1 MNPLHR
7 PRLLP
12 SWISLCIF
20 LFTSFIIRAQQA
32 PSIQAKELL
41 STAKGHL
48 DSLLYERAAT
58 QGEKA
63 LALFEASL
71 GYEHLQTSKALQ
83 LLGEIELERG
93 HFARAKKNFTKAL
106 AIRKKREDKPDSLI
120 IETLIALG
128 QTAEGKGDLSQAMTY
143 FEEAL
148 QRQKASLGVWHRFT
162 GIIYMR
168 IGVVHDL
175 NGAYEEALHWHFKA
189 EKVFSKVLPPNARG
203 WAVLYGCIGIV
214 YDFKGELNLALDY
227 QLKALDILQRI
238 YPEKHVQTANCYNNI
253 GILHRRKGDYRKA
266 LLYQEKALQ
275 IRLALHGKTH
285 PSVGASFN
293 NLGVIH
299 RHVGELEEAL
309 EYFHQALQ
317 VRKSIF
323 GENHR
328 RVASSYENIAS
339 IYKEIEETDQALQYT
354 KKALQIRQSLWQG
367 NHPDLAV
374 SYRNLG
380 SLYGLKG
387 EYPIALGYLAK
398 AQKMWG
404 EVYGFNHPTTASVLD
419 IQGKIYR
426 KIKAFDRALPL
437 LQQSLQLRKDIFG
450 ENHPATASS
459 YDILGR
465 LYKDLE
471 QFDSAKHHLQTAISI
486 RLFLQERDHF
496 LLMNH
501 YYHLSEIYYAEEHYM
516 LAAEWA
522 DKAIHMLDQMRC
534 RYLSTETKQAHLS
547 QHYYIFEN
555 AIKIYLQ
562 LATHCPSE
570 GYDLMAFRFA
580 EKAKSNLLLESFKNI
595 QAQSFAGIPSHLLE
609 QEYELGIELSF
620 YQQKRFQE
628 ANQPN
633 PQDSL
638 LSQFNNRIF
647 DLRQKREALIRQFE
661 KNYPDYFRL
670 KYDAEVGDVSS
681 IQKQLN
687 ADQTL
692 IEYFIGD
699 KEIYVFLISTQDYQ
713 VKKIKKNFSLQVLI
727 EELRVGLTGYHQ
739 FGERS
744 EAHYDS
750 ANQLFIESA
759 HCLYETLVQP
769 LGPLSK
775 ELLIVP
781 DGVLGHLP
789 FEVLL
794 KEIPSSFHRFKT
806 HPYLIRE
813 YTIGYNFSATL
824 WQLMKEKSY
833 NSKGLL
839 SIAPSFDRQNQ
850 PRPNKGTQ
858 RQLGPLLHN
867 GAEVAAIQSLYK
879 GTGLHGPAATLNQF
893 KQYAPKYKYLHLATH
908 AQLEDR
914 DINYSFL
921 AFSPSADSTQSDKL
935 FIRDLYN
942 LRLPCDMVVLSACE
956 TGVGKWKS
964 GEGIV
969 SLARG
974 FAYAGAKSI
983 VTSLWSANDQSTAEI
998 MALFY
1003 ANLKEGFSKKEAL
1016 RQAKL
1021 HYLSTQKDPLNTHP
1035 FFWATFV
1042 PIGDLEERISA
1053 AKYANTSWFWCGL
1066 LLLICLLAPW
1076 LSYRLNLHLT
1086 THPI

>member
-1 MNPLHR
+1 MNPRYHPR
-7 PRLLP
+7 PLCSLLC
-12 SWISLCIF
+12 LCIV
-20 LFTSFIIRAQQA
+20 LSASNILRAQQA

-48 DSLLYERAAT
+48 DSLLYERAAI

-71 GYEHLQTSKALQ
+71 GYEHLQTSNALQ
-83 LLGEIELERG
+83 LLGKIELERG
-93 HFARAKKNFTKAL
+93 HFDRAKNNFTKAL
-106 AIRKKREDKPDSLI
+106 AIRKERQDKPDSLI

-128 QTAEGKGDLSQAMTY
+128 QTSEGKGNLSQAMTY
-143 FEEAL
+143 LEEAL
-148 QRQKASLGVWHRFT
+148 QLQKASLGVWHRYT

-175 NGAYEEALHWHFKA
+175 NGAYEEALQWHFKA
-189 EKVFSKVLPPNARG
+189 EKVFSKVLPSNAQE
-203 WAVLYGCIGIV
+203 WAILYGCIGIV
-214 YDFKGELNLALDY
+214 YDFKGELNLALDF
-227 QLKALDILQRI
+227 QQKALDILQAI
-238 YPEKHVQTANCYNNI
+238 YPEKHAQTANCYNNI
-253 GILHRRKGDYRKA
+253 GILHRRKGDYLKA
-266 LLYQEKALQ
+266 LQYQEKALQ
-275 IRLALHGKTH
+275 IRLALHGKKH
-285 PSVGASFN
+285 PNVGASLN

-299 RHVGELEEAL
+299 RHMGELDEAL
-309 EYFHQALQ
+309 EYFHQALH

-323 GENHR
+323 GDNHR

-339 IYKEIEETDQALQYT
+339 IYKEREEIDQALQYT
-354 KKALQIRQSLWQG
+354 EKALQIRQSLWQG

-374 SYRNLG
+374 SFRNLA
-380 SLYGLKG
+380 SLYSIKE
-387 EYPIALGYLAK
+387 EYPIALAYLAK

-404 EVYGFNHPTTASVLD
+404 EIYGFEHPTTATVLD
-419 IQGKIYR
+419 IQGKVYR
-426 KIKAFDRALPL
+426 KMQAFDRALPVL
-437 LQQSLQLRKDIFG
+437 RESLQLRKEIFG
-450 ENHPATASS
+450 EQHPATANS

-465 LYKDLE
+465 LYKDLA

-486 RLFLQERDHF
+486 RLDLQERDHF

-501 YYHLSEIYYAEEHYM
+501 YYHLSEIYYGEEHYL

-534 RYLSTETKQAHLS
+534 RYLSSGTKQAHLS

-555 AIKIYLQ
+555 AIKVYLK

-570 GYDLMAFRFA
+570 GYDQLAFRFA

-595 QAQSFAGIPSHLLE
+595 QAQSFAGIPDHLLE
-609 QEYELGIELSF
+609 QEYELGIELSY

-628 ANQPN
+628 ANQAHPK
-633 PQDSL
+633 DSL
-638 LSQFNNRIF
+638 LSQFNNKIF
-647 DLRQKREALIRQFE
+647 DLRKEREALIRQFE
-661 KNYPDYFRL
+661 ASYPDYFRL
-670 KYDAEVGDVSS
+670 KYDTGVSDVST

-692 IEYFIGD
+692 LEYFIGD
-699 KEIYVFLISTQDYQ
+699 EDIYVFLISAEDYR
-713 VKKIKKNFSLQVLI
+713 VKRIKKNFSLSSLI
-727 EELRVGLTGYHQ
+727 EELREGITSYYQ

-744 EAHYDS
+744 EAQYDQG
-750 ANQLFIESA
+750 NHVFLESA
-759 HCLYETLVQP
+759 HCLYETIFQP

-789 FEVLL
+789 FEILL
-794 KEIPSSFHRFKT
+794 KEIPSSFHHFKT
-806 HPYLIRE
+806 HSYLIHD

-833 NSKGLL
+833 TSKGLL
-839 SIAPSFDRQNQ
+839 SIAPSFRQQ
-850 PRPNKGTQ
+850 TRGLTTKGIQ
-858 RQLGPLLHN
+858 RELGPLLHN
-867 GAEVAAIQSLYK
+867 GTEVAAIQSLYK
-879 GTGLHGPAATLNQF
+879 GKNLHGPSATLSQF
-893 KQYAPKYKYLHLATH
+893 KEHAPEYKYLHLATH

-921 AFSPSADSTQSDKL
+921 AFSPAMDSTQSDKL

-956 TGVGKWKS
+956 TGVGKWQS

-983 VTSLWSANDQSTAEI
+983 VTSLWSANDQSTAQI

-1003 ANLKEGFSKKEAL
+1003 TNLKEGFSKKEAL

-1042 PIGDLEERISA
+1042 PIGDLEQSITT
-1053 AKYANTSWFWCGL
+1053 ANHASTSWLWCGL
-1066 LLLICLLAPW
+1066 LLLICLVAPW
-1076 LSYRLNLHLT
+1076 FSYQLNLHLSD
-1086 THPI
+1086 PI